1 MNENKSGKKKSYYIN
16 EANIIKIDELKMEK
30 GFTSMNQ
37 VLTYLFE
44 KEQENL
50 KNDYKNLN
58 DKLAVIDKTSE
69 MILEIVSWSADRH
82 DHIPM
87 LSYKEG
93 QTISYNKAKE
103 FVEENKQQTI
113 KKKKDSFFL

>member
-1 MNENKSGKKKSYYIN
+1 MNNNGKRKTYYLS
-16 EANIIKIDELKMEK
+16 EANILKLDELKTEK
-30 GFTSMNQ
+30 GLTNMNQ
-37 VLTYLFE
+37 ILTYLFE
-44 KEQENL
+44 KEEECLRNNYQSF
-50 KNDYKNLN
+50 N
-58 DKLAVIDKTSE
+58 DKLIAIDKTSE

-113 KKKKDSFFL
+113 KKKKDTFFL